1 MAKFEI
7 PQSTAQVEKGRATNI
22 TALTINPNLARQLG
36 SDISQAGA
44 AFDKVKADQ
53 RLIEDQNR
61 FYEIIEPVQKNIE
74 KSLLESSKFESL
86 DLAESEHEKAY
97 DIDVSNE
104 NKTVQKLVTQH
115 LFKEKLSNRS
125 KLYKAVLARAAERTN
140 LNDQTFLKN
149 NLIQR
154 ISPIDSDRA
163 KGDNEFNNWFSNPL
177 NQVKRSPEEHQKLL
191 NEWELLK
198 RQIIINTGAKRD
210 SYGTLLNA
218 EEIKKEFG
226 NVYGEIILK
235 KAENAFISGTEQEI
249 IENNQEI
256 NERVFNQATV
266 FTGFANKI
274 IDNEEPITIG
284 EIHDAFDAGDIN
296 SAQYEALVDI
306 YADPDKPSDQELI
319 NIINNQIVIAEGVN
333 EFDDIQNNINSA
345 QDILKNTNI
354 KDVSILN
361 KLIGQLKVD
370 PKKNED
376 YKDFY
381 KILQINMG
389 DIGGF
394 ADVLTGGGG
403 LTEEDKLKT
412 QDALN
417 RYNNYV
423 SQGQS
428 PEEAYLR
435 VISTVT
441 KDVVPDIYSANF
453 QPLNLKIEN
462 IGEAI
467 KKDPDNF
474 FEKQGNLLAQKL
486 KKGEID
492 KMAFMEDVSRL
503 DLMKEVLNLRLKIFD
518 NIDQATAKKEK
529 ASANMSDV
537 LNQILKSRE
546 GKN

>member
-7 PQSTAQVEKGRATNI
+7 PKSKAQVNKGQVTNI
-22 TALTINPNLARQLG
+22 TSLTLNPNIARQLG
-36 SDISQAGA
+36 SDISQSGA
-44 AFDKVKADQ
+44 VFEKLKADQ
-53 RLIEDQNR
+53 RVIEDQNR
-61 FYEIIEPVQKNIE
+61 FYEIINPLQKKIDQ
-74 KSLLESSKFESL
+74 SLLDTSKFESL
-86 DLAESEHEKAY
+86 DLAEEEHEKAY
-97 DIDVSNE
+97 EIDISNE
-104 NKTVQKLVTQH
+104 SKNVQKLVTQH

-125 KLYKAVLARAAERTN
+125 KLYKAVMSRAAERTN
-140 LNDQTFLKN
+140 LNDHDFLKE
-149 NLIQR
+149 NLIKR

-163 KGDNEFNNWFSNPL
+163 KGDAEFNIWFNNPSNKI
-177 NQVKRSPEEHQKLL
+177 KRSPEEHQKLQ
-191 NEWELLK
+191 NEYELLK

-210 SYGTLLNA
+210 SFGTILNA
-218 EEIKKEFG
+218 DQIKEEFG
-226 NVYGEIILK
+226 EQYGEIILK

-249 IENNQEI
+249 LENNKEVD
-256 NERVFNQATV
+256 ERTFNQVTV
-266 FTGFANKI
+266 FTEFANRI
-274 IDNEEPITIG
+274 QDNEEPISIG
-284 EIHDAFDAGDIN
+284 EIHDSFDAGDIN

-306 YADPDKPSDQELI
+306 FADPDKPSDAELI
-319 NIINNQIVIAEGVN
+319 NIINNQIVIAENVN

-354 KDVSILN
+354 KDVQILN
-361 KLIGQLKVD
+361 KLINQLKVD

-394 ADVLTGGGG
+394 ADVLSGGGG

-412 QDALN
+412 ADALN

-423 SQGQS
+423 SEGQS

-453 QPLNLKIEN
+453 QPLNLRIEN

-492 KMAFMEDVSRL
+492 KNAFLEDVSRL

-518 NIDQATAKKEK
+518 NIDQAVAKKEK
-529 ASANMSDV
+529 ASANYGYI